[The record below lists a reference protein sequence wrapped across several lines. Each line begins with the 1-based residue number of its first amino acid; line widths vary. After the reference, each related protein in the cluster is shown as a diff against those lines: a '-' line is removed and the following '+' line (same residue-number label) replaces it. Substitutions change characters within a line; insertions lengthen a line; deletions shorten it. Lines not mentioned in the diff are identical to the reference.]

1 MPMRS
6 DRIACW
12 LVALVAVSLMTSS
25 MADARSI
32 HHRRVDHPY
41 PRAAYDAI
49 GDGPFQ
55 YRGNFAYGANRV
67 PYRYDGAGTRDFQLE
82 GR

>member
-1 MPMRS
+1 MRS
-6 DRIACW
+6 NHNACW
-12 LVALVAVSLMTSS
+12 VFAVVAVSLMTSS

-32 HHRRVDHPY
+32 RHRRVDHPY
-41 PRAAYDAI
+41 PRAAYDAV

-55 YRGNFAYGANRV
+55 YRGNFPYGANRA
-67 PYRYDGAGTRDFQLE
+67 PYLYDGAGTRDFQLE

>member
-1 MPMRS
+1 
-6 DRIACW
+6 
-12 LVALVAVSLMTSS
+12 

-32 HHRRVDHPY
+32 HRRADYPY
-41 PRAAYDAI
+41 ARAAYDAV

-55 YRGNFAYGANRV
+55 YRENFSYCASRT

>member
-1 MPMRS
+1 MRS
-6 DRIACW
+6 NRNSYW
-12 LVALVAVSLMTSS
+12 VVAAVAVSVMTSS

-32 HHRRVDHPY
+32 HHRRADYPY
-41 PRAAYDAI
+41 PRTAYDAV

-55 YRGNFAYGANRV
+55 YRGNFSYGASRT
-67 PYRYDGAGTRDFQLE
+67 PYRYRGAGTRDFQLE